1 MYYDLLA
8 KIKNA
13 ARARKELIQTSYSG
27 MDLAVAKLLVRA
39 GYLKSAHKKEVGKK
53 QFLEVK
59 VAFKGKEGKD
69 PVLTD
74 FKLVSK
80 PGRRI
85 YSSYQELKP
94 VKQNYGISIL
104 STSKGVMTNH
114 EARKEK
120 VGGEHLCEIW

>member
-13 ARARKELIQTSYSG
+13 GRARKEHILTSYSNF
-27 MDLAVAKLLVRA
+27 DLAFAKVLVAS
-39 GYLKSAHKKEVGKK
+39 GYLKSAHKKENGKK

-59 VAFKGKEGKD
+59 VATRGKE
-69 PVLTD
+69 PVMTD

-85 YSSYQELKP
+85 YKSYQELQP
-94 VKQNYGISIL
+94 VKQNFGISVL
-104 STSKGVMTNH
+104 STSKGVMNNK
-114 EARKEK
+114 EARKQK
-120 VGGEHLCEIW
+120 VGGEYLCEIW

>member
-13 ARARKELIQTSYSG
+13 TRARKEHIQTSYSG
-27 MDLAVAKLLVRA
+27 MDLAVAKLLVST
-39 GYLKSAHKKEVGKK
+39 GYLKSAHKKEIGNK

-59 VAFKGKEGKD
+59 VAYKSKDLKEAIF
-69 PVLTD
+69 TD
-74 FKLVSK
+74 FKLASK

-85 YSSYQELKP
+85 YKSYQELRP
-94 VKQNYGISIL
+94 VKQSYGISIL
-104 STSKGVMTNH
+104 STSKGVMTNR

-120 VGGEHLCEIW
+120 VGGEYLCEIW

>member
-13 ARARKELIQTSYSG
+13 ARARKEHILTSYSG
-27 MDLAVAKLLVRA
+27 MDLAVAKLLVNA

-59 VAFKGKEGKD
+59 VAYKGKD
-69 PVLTD
+69 PVFTD
-74 FKLVSK
+74 FKLASK

-85 YSSYQELKP
+85 YAGYQDLKAI
-94 VKQNYGISIL
+94 KQNYGISIL

-114 EARKEK
+114 EARKAK
-120 VGGEHLCEIW
+120 VGGEYLCEIW

>member
-13 ARARKELIQTSYSG
+13 GRARKEFIQTSYSN
-27 MDLAVAKLLVRA
+27 MDLAVAKILATR

-59 VAFKGKEGKD
+59 VAYKGKE
-69 PVLTD
+69 PVFTD
-74 FKLVSK
+74 FRLASK

-85 YSSYQELKP
+85 YKNYQELKP
-94 VKQNYGISIL
+94 IKQGFGISIL
-104 STSKGVMTNH
+104 STSKGVMTNS
-114 EARKEK
+114 EARKQK
-120 VGGEHLCEIW
+120 VGGEYLCEIW